1 MYVHRFLILY
11 TALQLNV
18 AECKRENTANHLW
31 GKLTVIKDKIQ
42 KSEGEKRVMESCEM
56 LGATSNVCEIVS

>member
-1 MYVHRFLILY
+1 MWLNAREK
-11 TALQLNV
+11 TLQIISGGN
-18 AECKRENTANHLW
+18 
-31 GKLTVIKDKIQ
+31 LTVIKDKIQ